1 MKFVGL
7 INNTPES
14 LKHNTKKKKKRKIQC
29 PPFLNEVHSLS
40 LMIQAMVNPLEEAN
54 ALTFPRHRESFFNLV
69 KDVSQLG
76 SMVPSYPLIVKAS
89 KFAKITC
96 GRFCS
101 STMWWFVRVI
111 FRSTFHFTSLH
122 ILDSNKIILLGH
134 YYFHLVFNIPLSY
147 PFFFWEIHT

>member
-1 MKFVGL
+1 MPTFFKRGTLPIVNDSSNDKSPRGGKCSNFPK
-7 INNTPES
+7 TP
-14 LKHNTKKKKKRKIQC
+14 
-29 PPFLNEVHSLS
+29 
-40 LMIQAMVNPLEEAN
+40 
-54 ALTFPRHRESFFNLV
+54 RESFFNLV

-76 SMVPSYPLIVKAS
+76 SMVPSYPLIVKSS

-96 GRFCS
+96 GRLCS

-147 PFFFWEIHT
+147 LFLFSSFSFSLSLSHFFFSENPHPEAMFYW

>member
-1 MKFVGL
+1 MPTF
-7 INNTPES
+7 
-14 LKHNTKKKKKRKIQC
+14 LKRGTLPI
-29 PPFLNEVHSLS
+29 
-40 LMIQAMVNPLEEAN
+40 VNDSSNGKSPRGGKCSN
-54 ALTFPRHRESFFNLV
+54 FPKTLGESFFNLV

-76 SMVPSYPLIVKAS
+76 SMVPSYPLIVKSS

-96 GRFCS
+96 GRLCS

-111 FRSTFHFTSLH
+111 FHSTLHFTSLH

-147 PFFFWEIHT
+147 LLFYFIFLRNPHPEAMFYW